1 MGLGHACAGRA
12 SPTRLGRVAEAEGAR
27 SEHAGA
33 DAWVTHA
40 ASGSTFGDVPVKPQ
54 AGRKRPLGTQRSAAS
69 GAAERGTSGKQVRP
83 CCARSLHSAQSIPTP
98 LFIPVCRTLALGL
111 PSACAV

>member
-40 ASGSTFGDVPVKPQ
+40 APGGTFGDVPVKPQ
-54 AGRKRPLGTQRSAAS
+54 AGRKRPHGTQRSAAS
-69 GAAERGTSGKQVRP
+69 STSGKQVRP
-83 CCARSLHSAQSIPTP
+83 CCARSLYSAHPIPTS
-98 LFIPVCRTLALGL
+98 LFIQ
-111 PSACAV
+111 SAAP